1 MKVQTKSG
9 FVCEVDEAKVT
20 DWRFCKALAK
30 CDSGDESAMIQG
42 VTYVVPYL
50 LGDDGEEALIN
61 HVTDKNGIAPTEKII
76 EEFKEIMTCIGSNA
90 KKSPPSQD

>member
-1 MKVQTKSG
+1 MKIQTKSG

-42 VTYVVPYL
+42 VTYVVPLGATQIAPVL
-50 LGDDGEEALIN
+50 LGFPAL
-61 HVTDKNGIAPTEKII
+61 T
-76 EEFKEIMTCIGSNA
+76 
-90 KKSPPSQD
+90 